1 MNNEKNIFF
10 GNKPGK
16 KKNEKGQLIVKNQI
30 WDSSYFRELHKGLYS

>member
-1 MNNEKNIFF
+1 MRRIYFLETNVV
-10 GNKPGK
+10 K